1 MKGFSNERLRVIQ
14 SGLTSFLFALS
25 ATLWAVHRGVR
36 DYEGRAHSTFSLN
49 AAHTGSSIFAPKS
62 ETSWF
67 EVFGVPLYSP
77 TTGLGFR
84 LPTLSSWTQSPLIFM
99 RFLSAD
105 FLEYMVAAL
114 SIWLALWVVNRTLQS
129 WGGRAMLAR
138 MAIADASLLGV
149 AGYEMIA
156 KDWITLNLATHY
168 GIVAVSAS
176 LLHRDVIADGVRM
189 LFASSPGTLGV
200 GLGTLSVLVGHPGNW
215 PMALI
220 VLAPSVVM
228 LLAWSK
234 PLLRSEWS
242 SNRPIGVVV
251 ALVGCAIV
259 SSVTVG
265 LDVAAETSR
274 ALGREFRAGEGL
286 WMPITWLGA
295 TRGFLPTSIEEVLSF
310 LWSASLSP
318 LGHFVAEIYWIDTP
332 KIRNLWGSFYR
343 PDFSALLLVIPLS
356 TALALKRL
364 TALQRRLALVACV
377 SAGFMV
383 VTMLLVHFG
392 RIPRFLRPSG
402 LWQVGLLLHPIL
414 LVATLALVGQVVR
427 LRRTFSTVLVV
438 LNLSMSLYTTAY
450 QMHLGWEFG
459 KGNVVISALT
469 RHGPAAGLRLAS
481 TGDEFRSPVPSA
493 DVNDYIQDVR
503 LKGERIVVL
512 PDFPDREHFE
522 ELSYL
527 ELAVGGVPVAI
538 PHFAKLRSDRAL
550 WSTSPMTSMAT
561 PFAVEVSGFGVTYSG
576 RLLEFLSVRRVLSD
590 ADSGMLA
597 ELVPVDG
604 PGGVIGSREV
614 SLFGFRHDELK
625 LSGFRTFFVPGIGSA
640 VGRCPL
646 LEGDCSIISSASVGP
661 VREEPRWRLCGGR
674 CVATFDYDVGTGQG
688 VVLVPQNFDSALRV
702 SLEGTGEVVPTVE
715 VAGLVGV
722 PVDGLPPSG
731 RLRLEIEPDFRM
743 WSRVLM
749 TYVVTAAF
757 VVTIVHAT
765 RTARRRNRER
775 GK

>member
-1 MKGFSNERLRVIQ
+1 
-14 SGLTSFLFALS
+14 
-25 ATLWAVHRGVR
+25 
-36 DYEGRAHSTFSLN
+36 
-49 AAHTGSSIFAPKS
+49 
-62 ETSWF
+62 
-67 EVFGVPLYSP
+67 
-77 TTGLGFR
+77 
-84 LPTLSSWTQSPLIFM
+84 
-99 RFLSAD
+99 
-105 FLEYMVAAL
+105 
-114 SIWLALWVVNRTLQS
+114 
-129 WGGRAMLAR
+129 

-215 PMALI
+215 PMAFI
-220 VLAPSVVM
+220 VLVPSVALV
-228 LLAWSK
+228 LAWSK
-234 PLLRSEWS
+234 PFSKSEFS
-242 SNRPIGVVV
+242 SSGSTGTVV
-251 ALVGCAIV
+251 ALASCAIV
-259 SSVTVG
+259 SLVTVG

-295 TRGFLPTSIEEVLSF
+295 TRGFLPTSIEEVFSF

-318 LGHFVAEIYWIDTP
+318 LGHFVAEIYWIDNP
-332 KIRNLWGSFYR
+332 KIRHLWGSFYR

-377 SAGFMV
+377 SAGFMIV
-383 VTMLLVHFG
+383 AMLLVHVG
-392 RIPRFLRPSG
+392 WIPRFLRPSG

-414 LVATLALVGQVVR
+414 LVVTLALVGQVVR
-427 LRRTFSTVLVV
+427 LRRTFSAVLVV
-438 LNLSMSLYTTAY
+438 LNLFMSLYLTAY
-450 QMHLGWEFG
+450 QMHVGWEFG
-459 KGNVVISALT
+459 KGSFVISALT
-469 RHGPAAGLRLAS
+469 RHGPAAGWRLAS
-481 TGDEFRSPVPSA
+481 TYDTYRSPVPSA
-493 DVNDYIQDVR
+493 DVNDYTQDEKI
-503 LKGERIVVL
+503 KGARIAIF
-512 PDFPDREHFE
+512 PFFPDREAFE

-527 ELAVGGVPVAI
+527 ELAAGGAPLVL
-538 PHFAKLRSDRAL
+538 PHYSKTRSDPAMKRH
-550 WSTSPMTSMAT
+550 SPMNAGAMPFTSDLEKWGRA
-561 PFAVEVSGFGVTYSG
+561 YSG

-597 ELVPVDG
+597 ELVPIDG

-646 LEGDCSIISSASVGP
+646 LEGDCSIISSANVGP

-731 RLRLEIEPDFRM
+731 RLRLEIEPDSRM